1 MAVLAPGRELDE
13 RFSEPVE
20 ATRRSGAPPSASGIA
35 LAQRLRPMLA
45 TDRRRAV
52 IVAAVLGGIA
62 LWMRL
67 WRLSYPPDLIFDEAY
82 YPVHADDML
91 ELGSEYNR
99 GYDYIV
105 HPPLGKW
112 MIGLGEIVFGNTPL
126 GWRVPSAIAGTIC
139 VLLLFWIARRMS
151 GSTFLGAIAGL
162 LLAADGFSFVLGRTG
177 LLDIFL
183 PLFVLAGF
191 AALLVDRDQV
201 RTRLAALLEDGPL
214 PASPRL
220 GLRSWRMTAGI
231 LLGAAC
237 SVKWSGIWFLAAFAI
252 LSVLWD
258 RAALRSAGV
267 RRPTR
272 VTARRILPGASG
284 ALGVLPIATYIASFA
299 GWFVSETSQGRHWA
313 EQNPETSFGFV
324 PDALRSLWHQHGQ
337 WLTFHSG
344 LSTPHPWE
352 SNPWGWLVTGR
363 PILFWNP
370 QGITDEAGGQIVR
383 YVLLVGTPVLWFA
396 FVPAVLWMLW
406 LLVTRL
412 DWRAGAILAG
422 VAAGWLSWFINLERT
437 MFLFYMAPA
446 VPFFIL
452 AVTLTL
458 GAVLG
463 RQQDSPL
470 RRQIGLAAVSVY
482 LALVILNFIWLHP
495 ILVGSPLPEM
505 EWRARMMFRSWF

>member
-1 MAVLAPGRELDE
+1 M
-13 RFSEPVE
+13 
-20 ATRRSGAPPSASGIA
+20 SGIA

-45 TDRRRAV
+45 TDRRRALV
-52 IVAAVLGGIA
+52 VAAVLGGIA

-112 MIGLGEIVFGNTPL
+112 MIGLGEIAFGNTPL

-201 RTRLAALLEDGPL
+201 RSRLAALLEDGPL

-272 VTARRILPGASG
+272 VTARRILPGAVG
-284 ALGVLPIATYIASFA
+284 ALGVLPIATYVASFA

-396 FVPAVLWMLW
+396 FAPAVLWMLW
-406 LLVTRL
+406 LLVSRL

-470 RRQIGLAAVSVY
+470 RRRIGLAAVSVY